1 MPLIGSASPRFP
13 AHAQLRSKPPVFAV
27 AEHQGT
33 LPSCQRLPHGSHSN
47 PMEQMATCQD
57 DFSAHPRVAPRLRRR
72 TPRELRQVM
81 GATFVA
87 KTVRDSSFSGER
99 TVNNSATETN

>member
-72 TPRELRQVM
+72 TPRELRQVH
-81 GATFVA
+81 GCYVA
-87 KTVRDSSFSGER
+87 
-99 TVNNSATETN
+99 